1 MYRMPQKQ
9 MGSWM
14 VWNCGRSWSY
24 LYANHLPF
32 CLLSNKLKYPGFFYD
47 FSICLITFVKAEF
60 FDVNVSFQKE
70 KLWENVVY
78 NYCVTYLFH
87 STHTYM
93 QIPLHST
100 DLFGDKNV
108 AFDFSVACLLGHPV
122 YFDYRDFLSFTSD
135 FSFHILMW
143 KGFEK
148 CC

>member
-32 CLLSNKLKYPGFFYD
+32 CLLSNKLKYAGFFYD

-70 KLWENVVY
+70 KLWENVVFTTTVLHIY
-78 NYCVTYLFH
+78 F
-87 STHTYM
+87 
-93 QIPLHST
+93 IPLIPICKFPLIRQISWET
-100 DLFGDKNV
+100 KMSPLISQLLAFLGTLF
-108 AFDFSVACLLGHPV
+108 
-122 YFDYRDFLSFTSD
+122 
-135 FSFHILMW
+135 ILTI
-143 KGFEK
+143 GIF
-148 CC
+148 

>member
-14 VWNCGRSWSY
+14 VWNCGRIG
-24 LYANHLPF
+24 LICLPF
-32 CLLSNKLKYPGFFYD
+32 GLLSNKLKYPGFF
-47 FSICLITFVKAEF
+47 FTTFGFALYYFCE
-60 FDVNVSFQKE
+60 SWILWCE
-70 KLWENVVY
+70 CKLSKGKTLRKCCVY
-78 NYCVTYLFH
+78 NYFDTYLFH

-93 QIPLHST
+93 QISLHSA
-100 DLFGDKNV
+100 DFVGDKNV
-108 AFDFSVACLLGHPV
+108 AFDFSVACLLGHPD

>member
-1 MYRMPQKQ
+1 
-9 MGSWM
+9 M

-70 KLWENVVY
+70 KLRENVVFTTTVLHIY
-78 NYCVTYLFH
+78 F
-87 STHTYM
+87 
-93 QIPLHST
+93 IPLIPICKFPLIRQISWET
-100 DLFGDKNV
+100 EMSPLISQLL
-108 AFDFSVACLLGHPV
+108 AFLGTL
-122 YFDYRDFLSFTSD
+122 FDYRDFVSFTSD